1 MKAITIPIP
10 EKKDW
15 IRWLDIIKFKWRGGF
30 RCRGCNQT
38 PKFNTVRF
46 DSRVHGKP
54 LIFHNSTP
62 SWCPHCTFT
71 ELFNKKEIVFTEHN
85 CQCDWC
91 GEHKDTMSFPRDKR
105 LESSVTFGSNYW
117 NGHHICLDC
126 LKIAFDVRDPLKSD
140 VMVYE
145 NGKMYYRN
153 ELGLLIE
160 PEVKE

>member
-30 RCRGCNQT
+30 RCRGCNQIT
-38 PKFNTVRF
+38 KFNTVRF
-46 DSRVHGKP
+46 DSRVHGKQ
-54 LIFHNSTP
+54 LIFQNSTP
-62 SWCPHCTFT
+62 GICPSCTLT
-71 ELFNKKEIVFTEHN
+71 ELVRNYEIVFTEHN
-85 CQCDWC
+85 CKCDWC
-91 GEHKDTMSFPRDKR
+91 EKHKDTMSFPMHKQLD
-105 LESSVTFGSNYW
+105 SSVTFGSNYW
-117 NGHHICLDC
+117 NGHHICGDC
-126 LKIAFDVRDPLKSD
+126 LQEAFYNRDPLKSD

-160 PEVKE
+160 PEVKK